1 MKKLVL
7 MVAMV
12 AMVVIA
18 AAPAFAQ
25 VGLPSSD
32 GSITQ
37 PFSERRITSG
47 KSSPTFDVSNTG
59 NNANLCPTGEQ
70 VGQTGNLANEQ
81 GVDQYR
87 TGTDSIDFTGPDISV
102 TPDVSGT
109 CTQSIQKKVAAPTPQ
124 PTPPSPSPSPSAGPS
139 AGGGA
144 APRLL
149 PATGGMS
156 GSVAS
161 LLGLGAG
168 ALLVGGGLI
177 ARRIIR

>member
-18 AAPAFAQ
+18 AAPALAQ
-25 VGLPSSD
+25 VD
-32 GSITQ
+32 Q
-37 PFSERRITSG
+37 PFSERNNKSG
-47 KSSPTFDVSNTG
+47 TASPKTEVSNAGNNVSLCPTVAQDVNTG
-59 NNANLCPTGEQ
+59 NVL
-70 VGQTGNLANEQ
+70 NEQ
-81 GVDQYR
+81 GATQYR
-87 TGTDSIDFTGPDISV
+87 TSTGDIGFSASDISI
-102 TPDVSGT
+102 TPSGDGT
-109 CTQSIQKKVAAPTPQ
+109 CTTTIKQTVGDPNTLVKT
-124 PTPPSPSPSPSAGPS
+124 
-139 AGGGA
+139 GGA
-144 APRLL
+144 EAKTAPSSAAAKASGAPQL

>member
-1 MKKLVL
+1 
-7 MVAMV
+7 
-12 AMVVIA
+12 
-18 AAPAFAQ
+18 
-25 VGLPSSD
+25 
-32 GSITQ
+32 
-37 PFSERRITSG
+37 
-47 KSSPTFDVSNTG
+47 
-59 NNANLCPTGEQ
+59 
-70 VGQTGNLANEQ
+70 
-81 GVDQYR
+81 
-87 TGTDSIDFTGPDISV
+87 
-102 TPDVSGT
+102 
-109 CTQSIQKKVAAPTPQ
+109 
-124 PTPPSPSPSPSAGPS
+124 GPS